1 MKRYLAWFAAAVL
14 GAVVGA
20 SVTGLLYER
29 TLRAIIPSHIASR
42 EHDQEYRCT
51 LSLAVLGNLE
61 AGETDRAKSM
71 LAREVAIFYYHPW
84 QADAPERCKLLELVE
99 ATKPKSSIL
108 REELSKPT
116 K

>member
-1 MKRYLAWFAAAVL
+1 MKRYLAWFAAALV

-20 SVTGLLYER
+20 SVTGSLYMR
-29 TLRAIIPSHIASR
+29 TLRSVIPSHIATL

-51 LSLAVLGNLE
+51 LSLAVLDRLE

-71 LAREVAIFYYHPW
+71 LAREVAMFYHHPW
-84 QADAPERCKLLELVE
+84 QADAPQRRKIVELVE
-99 ATKPKSSIL
+99 ATEPKSSTL
-108 REELSKPT
+108 REELSKRP